1 MTARDLTLVVVGADE
16 ASARAFDKTHCGE
29 ARVIVVTNHRQQAL
43 SVIGNWHL
51 DPSRSATQREISITH
66 HPIFGLC
73 HADTWFGP
81 GALDAFVA
89 CAGEGNV
96 CGVVGMNPDLKEDS
110 PGRNPGATK
119 QNQRWG
125 EVWSNQNPGPV
136 STLDSASV
144 FFRRDSGLRFD
155 SVNFDG
161 MHLHVEDLCLQA
173 SQLKGMPVVVPAA
186 NATHGGNPA
195 LQDWNDW
202 WHADY
207 RRYFEKFR
215 TKWAGVRYGVT

>member
-1 MTARDLTLVVVGADE
+1 MTAKDLTLVVVAADKKGMRQFDLTYCGAAQTILVINYLNDGLAKIGHYHATE
-16 ASARAFDKTHCGE
+16 A
-29 ARVIVVTNHRQQAL
+29 
-43 SVIGNWHL
+43 
-51 DPSRSATQREISITH
+51 ITT
-66 HPIFGLC
+66 PIFGLC
-73 HADTWFGP
+73 HADVVFGP
-81 GALDAFVA
+81 GALDAFTQ

-119 QNQRWG
+119 ENPRWG
-125 EVWSNQNPGPV
+125 EVWANQNPGPV
-136 STLDSASV
+136 STLDSAAV

-173 SQLKGMPVVVPAA
+173 QMKGIPVVVPAA
-186 NATHGGNPA
+186 DATHLSNPN
-195 LQDWNDW
+195 LNDWEDW
-202 WHADY
+202 WHKDY
-207 RRYFEKFR
+207 RRYFEKFK

>member
-1 MTARDLTLVVVGADE
+1 MTARDLTLVVVGLNE
-16 ASARAFDKTHCGE
+16 ANMRLFDLTHCGAAE
-29 ARVIVVTNHRQQAL
+29 TILVINHQDEPL
-43 SVIGNWHL
+43 SWIGNRWL
-51 DPSRSATQREISITH
+51 FDTGAPSFPYPAGRR
-66 HPIFGLC
+66 PIFGLC
-73 HADTWFGP
+73 HADTYFGP
-81 GALDAFVA
+81 GALDAFA
-89 CAGEGNV
+89 QCAGEGNV

-119 QNQRWG
+119 QTQRWG

-155 SVNFDG
+155 SVNLDG

-186 NATHGGNPA
+186 NASHIGNPN

-207 RRYFEKFR
+207 RKYYERFREKW
-215 TKWAGVRYGVT
+215 KGVRYGTT

>member
-1 MTARDLTLVVVGADE
+1 MRTAGDHLTLVVVAADQERAKVFDWTHVNAAE
-16 ASARAFDKTHCGE
+16 AVL
-29 ARVIVVTNHRQQAL
+29 VINYENMPL
-43 SVIGNWHL
+43 SVIGNTYL
-51 DPSRSATQREISITH
+51 LGDRTPLGSR
-66 HPIFGLC
+66 PIFGLC
-73 HADTWFGP
+73 HADVPFGP
-81 GALDAFVA
+81 GALDALAA

-119 QNQRWG
+119 ETQRWG

-136 STLDSASV
+136 STLDSAAV

-173 SQLKGMPVVVPAA
+173 QAKGIPVVVPAA
-186 NATHGGNPA
+186 DATHLSNPA
-195 LQDWNDW
+195 LNDWNDW
-202 WHADY
+202 WHEDY
-207 RRYFEKFR
+207 RRYFVRFREKW
-215 TKWAGVRYGVT
+215 KGVRFGTT

>member
-1 MTARDLTLVVVGADE
+1 MTARDLTLVVVGLDE
-16 ASARAFDKTHCGE
+16 ANMRQFDLTYVNAGSCVL
-29 ARVIVVTNHRQQAL
+29 VINYEKVPL
-43 SVIGNWHL
+43 SIIGNGRL
-51 DPSRSATQREISITH
+51 LGSK
-66 HPIFGLC
+66 PIFGLC
-73 HADTWFGP
+73 HADTYFGP
-81 GALDAFVA
+81 GALDAFAA

-119 QNQRWG
+119 AMPRWG

-144 FFRRDSGLRFD
+144 FFRRDSGLQFD

-173 SQLKGMPVVVPAA
+173 SQLKAMPVVVPAA
-186 NATHGGNPA
+186 HASHIGNPQ
-195 LQDWNDW
+195 LQDWADW

-207 RRYFEKFR
+207 RRYYQRFKEK
-215 TKWAGVRYGVT
+215 WQGVKYGTT

>member
-1 MTARDLTLVVVGADE
+1 MRTAARDLTLVVVAADQE
-16 ASARAFDKTHCGE
+16 RAKVFDWTHVNAAE
-29 ARVIVVTNHRQQAL
+29 TVLLINYENTPL
-43 SVIGNWHL
+43 SVIGNIYLWGL
-51 DPSRSATQREISITH
+51 R
-66 HPIFGLC
+66 PIFGLC
-73 HADTWFGP
+73 HADTLFGP
-81 GALDAFVA
+81 GALDALAA
-89 CAGEGNV
+89 CAGEGNI

-119 QNQRWG
+119 QTQRWG

-173 SQLKGMPVVVPAA
+173 RAKGIPVVVPAA
-186 NATHGGNPA
+186 DATHLSNPA
-195 LQDWNDW
+195 LNDWNDW
-202 WHADY
+202 WHMDY
-207 RRYFEKFR
+207 RGYYERFREKW
-215 TKWAGVRYGVT
+215 KGVRFGTT